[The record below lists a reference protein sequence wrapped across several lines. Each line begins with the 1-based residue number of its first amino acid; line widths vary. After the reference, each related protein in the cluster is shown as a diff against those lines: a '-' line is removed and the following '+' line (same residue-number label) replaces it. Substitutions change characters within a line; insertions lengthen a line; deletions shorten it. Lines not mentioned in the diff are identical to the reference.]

1 MTHTTF
7 ANIVEQLE
15 EASVI
20 LVHVGTNTPQLAM
33 FSVIED
39 YDDDDDDH
47 DAVKRFELV
56 TSDGFDGYEC
66 LHEFHI
72 KDNED
77 VLLFNYGGHALMQ
90 DLDGNAVQIGLYQA
104 VSFQA

>member
-1 MTHTTF
+1 MIHTTF
-7 ANIVEQLE
+7 ANIAEQLE

-20 LVHVGTNTPQLAM
+20 LIHVGTNTPQLAM

-39 YDDDDDDH
+39 DDEDD

-72 KDNED
+72 MHNEN
-77 VLLFNYGGHALMQ
+77 VLLFNNGGHALMQ
-90 DLDGNAVQIGLYQA
+90 DQDGNAVQIGLYQA

>member
-33 FSVIED
+33 FSAIED
-39 YDDDDDDH
+39 YDDPD

-56 TSDGFDGYEC
+56 TSDGFDGYET
-66 LHEFHI
+66 LHEFDI

-90 DLDGNAVQIGLYQA
+90 DRDGNAVQIGLYQA
-104 VSFQA
+104 VPFKA

>member
-1 MTHTTF
+1 MKTHTTF
-7 ANIVEQLE
+7 AEITQQLD
-15 EASVI
+15 EADTI
-20 LVHVGTNTPQLAM
+20 LVHVGTNTPQMAM

-39 YDDDDDDH
+39 YDDEDD

-72 KDNED
+72 MHNEN
-77 VLLFNYGGHALMQ
+77 VLLFNDNRQALMR
-90 DLDGNAVQIGLYQA
+90 DIDGNAVQIGLYQA
-104 VSFQA
+104 VFFQG